1 MLLRGGPPPAPPAA
15 PRGAGLSARRLC
27 KIRTHQNV
35 EVCGRSEDETPRKC
49 ILQAENIMPG
59 SKKLW
64 EEHLFPSEKIVFS
77 PFGRKNNHFFLRKQ
91 KFASEFFCPWHN
103 VSTQKEHIFFTC
115 EENFPHTSIKEQY
128 RKRLPY
134 QHTDLINAIQ
144 EKLRKT
150 FCCYNCLDL
159 YHAQSFFQVFVT
171 CFPSSLKQE

>member
-1 MLLRGGPPPAPPAA
+1 MWYFWNLLLFKSVVFSNLLLLGSTPICCHQVVVAFFLNILKVVFLLLQGGPPPAPPAA

-35 EVCGRSEDETPRKC
+35 EVYGRSEDETPRKC

-77 PFGRKNNHFFLRKQ
+77 PFGQKNNHFFLRKQ

-103 VSTQKEHIFFTC
+103 VSTQKEHIFPPT
-115 EENFPHTSIKEQY
+115 IW
-128 RKRLPY
+128 
-134 QHTDLINAIQ
+134 I
-144 EKLRKT
+144 
-150 FCCYNCLDL
+150 
-159 YHAQSFFQVFVT
+159 
-171 CFPSSLKQE
+171 

>member
-1 MLLRGGPPPAPPAA
+1 MLLQGGPPPAPPAA

-103 VSTQKEHIFFTC
+103 VSTQKEHIF
-115 EENFPHTSIKEQY
+115 PHSF
-128 RKRLPY
+128 
-134 QHTDLINAIQ
+134 AIQ
-144 EKLRKT
+144 NYGELTFPLVLFDSKLWGIIFSPQFWKIS
-150 FCCYNCLDL
+150 YN
-159 YHAQSFFQVFVT
+159 FVKIVL
-171 CFPSSLKQE
+171 CKFPLSYQECNWSKDTQCAALR